1 LGLVRAQDADEL
13 ARLTNYVTDLR
24 KRHDEMRQLAARKE
38 VALQTRVDSVKVCVR
53 AGRAGRRGARARAR
67 TPGPAPPSSTR
78 SARPAC

>member
-1 LGLVRAQDADEL
+1 MRAQDADEL

-53 AGRAGRRGARARAR
+53 VCARRGPRARAR
-67 TPGPAPPSSTR
+67 TPGPARSPSTR